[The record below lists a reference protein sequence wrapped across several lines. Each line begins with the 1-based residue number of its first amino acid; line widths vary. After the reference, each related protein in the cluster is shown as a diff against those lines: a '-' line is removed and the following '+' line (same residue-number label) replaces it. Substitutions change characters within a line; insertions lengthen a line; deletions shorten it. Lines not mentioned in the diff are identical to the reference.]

1 MTQTVQQRGG
11 WMRTLKSWL
20 MAGCLVLVTAQF
32 CSAAGF
38 AIYEWSARDFAL
50 GGATVGRAD
59 DPAALA
65 TNPAGITQLD
75 GIQVMAGVM
84 PIKPLMTIVT
94 DGVSTDSDDSSLFFP
109 PHFYATWKVNDRY
122 SVGLAT
128 FSRFGLGT
136 KFDENWA
143 GRYNS
148 YEAAIQSMSINPN
161 VAVKVT
167 DNLSAAFGVEAMYLH
182 FTQKKKLRMNNGAL
196 ADGDAELD
204 ADGMGYGFNMAL
216 HYQPCQYAKLGL
228 TYRSPVTMKVTG
240 DADFS
245 NISGVAAS
253 QEWFRDTSAKG
264 VVTLPDSF
272 SFGVALYPIDKL
284 SIELGAVYTLWSKYD
299 ELKIGFGDDV
309 IPVMSGGVPT
319 FEKTD
324 ETVSK
329 KNWDDVWRLN
339 IGVEYAALDWLDVR
353 LGYVWD
359 QSPAKDSTIDYLL
372 PDSDRHMF
380 SGGLGFHKD
389 NWGLDMSYSY
399 LMFEDRD
406 INARPLEGVREG
418 KVKDAHAHIAGL
430 SFTYKF

>member
-1 MTQTVQQRGG
+1 
-11 WMRTLKSWL
+11 MRTLKSWL
-20 MAGCLVLVTAQF
+20 MAGCLVLVTAQL

-84 PIKPLMTIVT
+84 PIMPLMTIET
-94 DGVSTDSDDSSLFFP
+94 PGKSTDSDDDAIFFP

-148 YEAAIQSMSINPN
+148 YEAAIQSVSINPN

-167 DNLSAAFGVEAMYLH
+167 DKLSAAFGVEAMYLH
-182 FTQKKKLRMNNGAL
+182 FTQSKKLPMSGPGASG
-196 ADGDAELD
+196 DGDAELD

-228 TYRSPVTMKVTG
+228 SYRSPVTMKVTG

-245 NISGVAAS
+245 DISGTPAAIGA
-253 QEWFRDTSAKG
+253 FKDTSAKG

-272 SFGVALYPIDKL
+272 SFGVALYPMEKL
-284 SIELGAVYTLWSKYD
+284 SVELGAVYTLWSKYD
-299 ELKIGFGDDV
+299 ELKIEFGTPLNPFDPSSDQ
-309 IPVMSGGVPT
+309 
-319 FEKTD
+319 
-324 ETVSK
+324 TVSK

-389 NWGLDMSYSY
+389 NWGLDMSYSF

-406 INARPLEGVREG
+406 IKGRDDGVLDG